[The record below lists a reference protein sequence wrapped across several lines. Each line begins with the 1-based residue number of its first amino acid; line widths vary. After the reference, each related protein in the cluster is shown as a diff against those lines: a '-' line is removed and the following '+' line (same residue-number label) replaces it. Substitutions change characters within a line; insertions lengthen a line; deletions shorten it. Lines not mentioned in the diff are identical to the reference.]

1 MMYFR
6 NGIYRS
12 CISTSFIRI
21 KICEASVLAYSRSPC
36 HIELKKVMV
45 DKMSPKTWRLLR
57 GRDNTVAELNT
68 SFESKAYKY
77 FQER

>member
-1 MMYFR
+1 
-6 NGIYRS
+6 
-12 CISTSFIRI
+12 
-21 KICEASVLAYSRSPC
+21 
-36 HIELKKVMV
+36 
-45 DKMSPKTWRLLR
+45 MSPKTWRLLR